1 MPRLTGRTHLVGI
14 IGWPVEH
21 SVSPAIHNAAFTALG
36 LDWAYVPLAVEP
48 GTLPGALAGLS
59 ALGFKGANVTM
70 PHKEEAAD
78 LLGDSLTEDARLSG
92 AVNTIVAG
100 PGGLAGHNTDVAGF
114 QRFLERD
121 AGFEALGKSAVLFG
135 AGGAARA
142 VLLSLAR
149 MGVGSVTIAAR
160 TLDRARR
167 LAAMPW
173 APSTDVLPWDD
184 AARAE
189 AELVVNASPA
199 QGLPDVAMGEGT
211 LVVDLV
217 YRPSD
222 TRIVRSARARGA
234 TAFGGLGM
242 LLQQGALSFELWTG
256 QLPPID
262 VMSAAAVAEL
272 GTASDSD

>member
-1 MPRLTGRTHLVGI
+1 MSRLTGRTHLAGI

-21 SVSPAIHNAAFTALG
+21 SLSPAIHNAAFAALG
-36 LDWAYVPLAVEP
+36 LDWTYVPLPVEP
-48 GTLPGALAGLS
+48 GMLPAALAGLS

-70 PHKEEAAD
+70 PHKEEAAG
-78 LLGDSLTEDARLSG
+78 LLGNSLTEDARLSG

-121 AGFEALGKSAVLFG
+121 AGFDALGKSAVLFG

-149 MGVGSVTIAAR
+149 MGVGSVTIVAR
-160 TLDRARR
+160 TPDRAHK

-173 APSTDVLPWDD
+173 APSVRVLPWGETSQV
-184 AARAE
+184 E
-189 AELVVNASPA
+189 ADVLVNASPA
-199 QGLPDVAMGEGT
+199 PDLPDVVMGEGT
-211 LVVDLV
+211 LVIDLV
-217 YRPSD
+217 YRPSE
-222 TRIVRSARARGA
+222 TGIVRSARERGA

-256 QLPPID
+256 RLPPID
-262 VMSAAAVAEL
+262 VMSAAALAEL
-272 GTASDSD
+272 GTGSG